1 MTDIYEITLAFDND
15 EKIII
20 QFQEPL
26 SEVNCCT
33 ESSVI
38 FIQNGKQLVLSHDL
52 FSYSVNMLNT
62 LLKKA
67 LKREL
72 TLHNSITKDIG
83 YLFNQ
88 YSAITCGGK
97 LEEPTFLSYIQR
109 DNRSYWPGND
119 YHLWDK
125 NYITWLYNNFAGAII
140 FEITPFYPYMYSEP
154 EEELNYISY
163 QEWIKTYQPYFI
175 KEISIQTAQEW
186 LRQVEYILE
195 KMDSNIKRWNNPTES

>member
-1 MTDIYEITLAFDND
+1 MILAFDND

-20 QFQEPL
+20 QSQDPL
-26 SEVNCCT
+26 NKVSCCS

-38 FIQNGKQLVLSHDL
+38 FMQGNKQLVLSCDF
-52 FSYSVNMLNT
+52 FSYNINILNT

-67 LKREL
+67 LKCEL
-72 TLHNSITKDIG
+72 ILHNSITKDIG

-88 YSAITCGGK
+88 YSAITCGEK
-97 LEEPTFLSYIQR
+97 LKEPTFLTYIQH
-109 DNRSYWPGND
+109 DNQLYWPGND

-125 NYITWLYNNFAGAII
+125 NYITWLYNNSAGAII

-163 QEWIKTYQPYFI
+163 EEWIKTYKPYFI
-175 KEISIQTAQEW
+175 REIPIKTAQEW
-186 LRQVEYILE
+186 LKQTEGVLKKI
-195 KMDSNIKRWNNPTES
+195 DSNIKRWKNPTEG